1 MSDVSPQLTCVV
13 FRTVFMQFSAQ
24 KSPDGRI
31 SGGPAGWETAS
42 LVVGVEVQ
50 ESLLGSQSHLN
61 GEVDGTS
68 RSQAYAPFMMS
79 LFGSSA
85 RARQSMGCKNGTM
98 AHEFIQKTKYCDI
111 FTCHVFPTIRFCSIL
126 LKAHF
131 WNLDIRSCQC

>member
-85 RARQSMGCKNGTM
+85 RARQSMGCKKRHHGTL
-98 AHEFIQKTKYCDI
+98 KYCDI